1 MENVNLP
8 TINNVTFEEQE
19 NRLKVAMPLQRH
31 WPYFIVYSILLLI
44 WVSATGWMLGI
55 LLGQIFRP
63 SDFSLPTLFVVVYIV
78 IILVWSYLWYRLGKS
93 VWRYW
98 QYYAALREILFIDG
112 HTLIVRRPLSILGVT
127 DAYDMRHVS
136 PFYFN
141 EKNKAIGFEY
151 GSRGGLF
158 GQGLGR
164 EEADQLI
171 AVLNDRFY
179 PHAQQVEELDEE
191 LVI

>member
-1 MENVNLP
+1 MNLP
-8 TINNVTFEEQE
+8 VINNVEFEEQE
-19 NRLKVAMPLQRH
+19 NRLKVVMPLQRQ
-31 WPYFIVYSILLLI
+31 WPYFIVYSLLLLI
-44 WVSATGWMLGI
+44 WVAATGWMIGI

-63 SDFSLPTLFVVVYIV
+63 ADYSLPVLFLVVYV
-78 IILVWSYLWYRLGKS
+78 IIILAWSFFWYRIGKS

-136 PFYFN
+136 SFYYS
-141 EKNKAIGFEY
+141 EKNAAIAFDY

-164 EEADQLI
+164 EAAEQLI
-171 AVLNDRFY
+171 TVLNERFY
-179 PHAQQVEELDEE
+179 PHAQQVDDLDEE